1 MFMAIQKLTDRKV
14 KSAQSG
20 TYEDGG
26 GLRLVVSESGSRR
39 WILRITVKA
48 RRREIGLGGYP
59 ATSLVQA
66 RTKAE
71 ELRQMVAQGIDP
83 IAEKAKSKPKA
94 NSFNQCAHDFIET
107 KSVAWSN
114 AKHKQQW
121 TNTLNTYAS
130 PVIGQ
135 KSTDEISIEDILKI
149 ITPIWEIKTETAKRV
164 QSRIEAVID
173 YATARKYRSGDN
185 PARWNHNLDSILPPP
200 NKVKSLR
207 HHPAMPHSEVKSF
220 MAELRR
226 NECMSSFALQFLIL
240 TASRSG
246 EVLEAPWPEFNLV
259 DRVWIIPAHRMKADK
274 EHRVPLS
281 TGAVEILQRLPQ
293 FSNNPFVFT
302 SQRMGK
308 HLSQGAL
315 LMLMR
320 GMGHGVGGS
329 KSDYVPHGFRSSFR
343 DWAGELTDY
352 PRDLC
357 EMALAHTIANKVEA
371 AYRRGDMLDK
381 RKVMMEEWCNY
392 ISS

>member
-1 MFMAIQKLTDRKV
+1 M
-14 KSAQSG
+14 
-20 TYEDGG
+20 
-26 GLRLVVSESGSRR
+26 
-39 WILRITVKA
+39 
-48 RRREIGLGGYP
+48 
-59 ATSLVQA
+59 
-66 RTKAE
+66 
-71 ELRQMVAQGIDP
+71 
-83 IAEKAKSKPKA
+83 
-94 NSFNQCAHDFIET
+94 
-107 KSVAWSN
+107 
-114 AKHKQQW
+114 
-121 TNTLNTYAS
+121 
-130 PVIGQ
+130 
-135 KSTDEISIEDILKI
+135 
-149 ITPIWEIKTETAKRV
+149 
-164 QSRIEAVID
+164 EAVID

-200 NKVKSLR
+200 NKVKNLR

-240 TASRSG
+240 TAGRSG
-246 EVLEAPWPEFNLV
+246 EVLEAPWSEFNLN
-259 DRVWIIPAHRMKADK
+259 DKVWIIPAHRMKVDK
-274 EHRVPLS
+274 EHRVPLC
-281 TGAVEILQRLPQ
+281 TGAVEILQRVPQ
-293 FSNNPFVFT
+293 FVNNPFVFT
-302 SQRMGK
+302 SQKIGK

-357 EMALAHTIANKVEA
+357 EMALAHTITNKVEA

>member
-1 MFMAIQKLTDRKV
+1 MAIQKLTDRKV
-14 KSAQSG
+14 KSAECG
-20 TYEDGG
+20 THEDGG

-39 WILRITVKA
+39 WILRITVKEK
-48 RRREIGLGGYP
+48 RREIGLGGYP
-59 ATSLVQA
+59 ATTLAQA
-66 RTKAE
+66 RTKSE
-71 ELRQMVAQGIDP
+71 DIRQLVAQGFDP
-83 IAEKAKSKPKA
+83 IADKVRSSPETKT
-94 NSFNQCAHDFIET
+94 FDQCAYDFIES

-114 AKHKQQW
+114 FKHKQQW
-121 TNTLNTYAS
+121 TNTLKTYAS

-135 KSTDEISIEDILKI
+135 KSVTEINIEDILKI

-173 YATARKYRSGDN
+173 YATARKYRRGDN

-200 NKVKSLR
+200 NKVKNLR

-246 EVLEAPWPEFNLV
+246 EVLEAPWSEFNLV
-259 DRVWIIPAHRMKADK
+259 DKIWTIPAHRMKAAK

-281 TGAVEILQRLPQ
+281 AGAVEILQRLPQ
-293 FSNNPFVFT
+293 FSDNPFVFT
-302 SQRMGK
+302 SPRSGK

-320 GMGHGVGGS
+320 GMGHGVGGN

-357 EMALAHTIANKVEA
+357 EMALAHTITNKVEA

-381 RKVMMEEWCNY
+381 RRVMMEEWCNY
-392 ISS
+392 IFN